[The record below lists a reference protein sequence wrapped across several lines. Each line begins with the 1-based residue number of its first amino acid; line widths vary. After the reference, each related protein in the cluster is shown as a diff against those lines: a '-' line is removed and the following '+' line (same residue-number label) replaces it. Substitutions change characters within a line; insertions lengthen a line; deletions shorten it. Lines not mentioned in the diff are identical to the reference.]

1 LTNSVRAIHDVIV
14 SRVVS
19 LVLALVVALWLPL
32 QRVSVRD
39 HATAPS
45 QSSGNLQTERP
56 PQTGSL
62 VPLAMTGAI
71 GTWQARHVYDALASE
86 GWSPRLHDCSLSTAV
101 HRAQGEMH
109 AVPSFRLYPLLI

>member
-1 LTNSVRAIHDVIV
+1 VIV
-14 SRVVS
+14 RRVVS

-32 QRVSVRD
+32 QHASVRD

-56 PQTGSL
+56 PETAAL
-62 VPLAMTGAI
+62 VPLAMTGAV

-101 HRAQGEMH
+101 HRAHGEPH